1 MIQYNK
7 NTQHFRTLI
16 VDQGVTAVLDGINV
30 TEFNDD
36 IEILLHSKEWINYIG
51 IYRTKKTNREIIKKT
66 DTPATAWVE
75 RAVTGGSGHGERME
89 LIKNKREAIRK

>member
-1 MIQYNK
+1 MGWS
-7 NTQHFRTLI
+7 FRSR
-16 VDQGVTAVLDGINV
+16 VRPVLSKKICLWN
-30 TEFNDD
+30 EHD
-36 IEILLHSKEWINYIG
+36 IYQL
-51 IYRTKKTNREIIKKT
+51 TKKTNREIIKKT